1 MLKYLYYIIYD
12 IVYDIFN
19 QILNEIIYNYFS
31 HEDPYKE
38 YINSRCRTPPN
49 LYNERKTYTDFTE
62 YSYVKQ
68 QVKDVPIKFTEYS
81 YVKQPV
87 KDVPINFTEYSYC
100 SIPKTHYKPQPR
112 KRYTPYFKK
121 QARNNFKQTPWP
133 KYENFPKNRYIPRY
147 KPNYTN
153 NREKHNFSRYIPKTE
168 LQKSF
173 DILEICET
181 NDKQIIKNAYKK
193 LALKWHPDKNNTKQS
208 ETKFKEISSAYNFI
222 LKTVLKE

>member
-1 MLKYLYYIIYD
+1 MLKYIYYIIYD
-12 IVYDIFN
+12 IVYEILN
-19 QILNEIIYNYFS
+19 EILNEIIYNYFS
-31 HEDPYKE
+31 HEEPYKE
-38 YINSRCRTPPN
+38 YINNRCRTPPN
-49 LYNERKTYTDFTE
+49 IYNERKTYNDFTE

-68 QVKDVPIKFTEYS
+68 PVKDVPMNFTEYS

-133 KYENFPKNRYIPRY
+133 KYENLPKNRYIPQYRS
-147 KPNYTN
+147 NYTN
-153 NREKHNFSRYIPKTE
+153 NRQKRNFSRYIPKTE

-173 DILEICET
+173 DTLEISET

-193 LALKWHPDKNNTKQS
+193 LALKWHPDKNNTQQS
-208 ETKFKEISSAYNFI
+208 ETKFKEISIAYTFI
-222 LKTVLKE
+222 LDTLSK